1 MAHQTAPESF
11 PVVLLVR
18 GQGSSLLFFLCEGQ
32 GSTCALEP
40 ALCSPRWSDRM
51 LGEGRGPAASTSMRT
66 YKFITHKAHKFAG
79 VRILLAETRARTC
92 IDCLRRRVAPSCIGR
107 YRQRIPLFEITGHSN
122 LTHISHTGNTA
133 PFAHSAVGPGMS
145 VMCPKASHI

>member
-1 MAHQTAPESF
+1 
-11 PVVLLVR
+11 
-18 GQGSSLLFFLCEGQ
+18 
-32 GSTCALEP
+32 
-40 ALCSPRWSDRM
+40 
-51 LGEGRGPAASTSMRT
+51 MRT
-66 YKFITHKAHKFAG
+66 YKFITHKAHTFAG

-92 IDCLRRRVAPSCIGR
+92 IDCLRRRVAPSFIGR
-107 YRQRIPLFEITGHSN
+107 YRRIPLFEITGHSN